1 MSFVSSE
8 VDPSEVGANG
18 AETLV
23 SRRRMLR
30 LLGGAAIAP
39 LVPAHLARAAAS
51 LPAYPLSHEDEVFL
65 DDFEKRACLFFWE
78 QASPTTGQVLDRARN
93 DLAAG
98 ARDPRRMAS
107 IAATGFGLTA
117 LCIADHRG
125 YLPHAQVEE
134 RVKATLDWH
143 LNHFQHEHGFYYHFT
158 DIETGAPFAGTE
170 VSSIDTSL
178 LLCGVLT
185 ARAYFKDAKIHALA
199 SQIYERVDWPWMLNG
214 GPTFS
219 MGWHPKEGFLDARWE
234 HFCELMMIYL
244 LAIGSPTHPVP
255 ASSWDAWKR
264 PKIEY
269 AGYKYISGNDPIF
282 THQYSHAWYDFR
294 GRHDRYAN
302 YFDNSVTAT
311 HAHKAFC
318 LSMPKWYSEDYWG
331 ISASDY
337 QGGYTAWGGPPP
349 QGPIDGTVVPN
360 ASAGS
365 LAFVP
370 KDCLHVLRAMKD
382 KWGGRAWGRYGF
394 VDAFHP
400 SANWYD
406 SDVLGIDQ
414 GISVIMAENLRSGL
428 IWEVFT
434 RNPEAME
441 AMKKAGFVSGRMA
454 D

>member
-1 MSFVSSE
+1 MQHKLNPVNS
-8 VDPSEVGANG
+8 GAP
-18 AETLV
+18 APESAM
-23 SRRRMLR
+23 SRRQMLA

-39 LVPAHLARAAAS
+39 LVPAHIARAAAPGKYS
-51 LPAYPLSHEDEVFL
+51 LTHDDELFL

-93 DLAAG
+93 DLSG
-98 ARDPRRMAS
+98 ARDPRKMAS

-125 YLPHAQVEE
+125 YLPHAQIVE
-134 RVKATLDWH
+134 RVRTTLDWH
-143 LNHFQHEHGFYYHFT
+143 LNHFHHEHGFYYHFT
-158 DIETGAPFAGTE
+158 DIETGVPFHGSE
-170 VSSIDTSL
+170 VSSIDTAL

-185 ARAYFKDAKIHALA
+185 ARAYFKDEKIHSLA

-219 MGWHPKEGFLDARWE
+219 MGWFPDKGFLKARWE

-244 LAIGSPTHPVP
+244 LAIGSPTHPVAP
-255 ASSWDAWKR
+255 SAWNAWTR
-264 PKIEY
+264 PTVDY
-269 AGYKYISGNDPIF
+269 AGFHYISGHDPIF
-282 THQYSHAWYDFR
+282 THQYSHAWFDFR
-294 GRHDRYAN
+294 SKHDRYAD
-302 YFDNSVTAT
+302 YFENSVTAT
-311 HAHKAFC
+311 RAHKAFC

-360 ASAGS
+360 AAAGS

-370 KDCLHVLRAMKD
+370 ADCLHVLRAMKD
-382 KWGGRAWGRYGF
+382 KWGKQAWGRYGF

-400 SANWYD
+400 AANWYD
-406 SDVLGIDQ
+406 PDVLGIDQ
-414 GISVIMAENLRSGL
+414 GISVIMAENLRGGL
-428 IWEVFT
+428 IWETFM
-434 RNPEAME
+434 RNPEAVD
-441 AMKKAGFVSGRMA
+441 AMKKAGFVSGRMTT
-454 D
+454 